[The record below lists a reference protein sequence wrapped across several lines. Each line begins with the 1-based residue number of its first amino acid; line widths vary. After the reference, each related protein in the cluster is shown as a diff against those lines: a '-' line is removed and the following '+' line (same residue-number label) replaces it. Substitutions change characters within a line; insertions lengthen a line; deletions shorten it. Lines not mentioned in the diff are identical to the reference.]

1 MSIELWMSVG
11 AFRCR
16 SDTSWVAVV
25 KTSSPDDIYP
35 VVSRGGDVSVR
46 SGLCSKSPL
55 EVDGAVDHGSSAKET
70 DSCLDTIKP
79 G

>member
-1 MSIELWMSVG
+1 MSVELWTSVG

-16 SDTSWVAVV
+16 SDTSWAAVV
-25 KTSSPDDIYP
+25 MTSLLDDIYP
-35 VVSRGGDVSVR
+35 VVSGGGDVSVR

-55 EVDGAVDHGSSAKET
+55 EVDEEVDHGSSAKET